1 MEIKIGSM
9 GERYIRGIRKDV
21 LFLVELV
28 KFLLAILCIECYN
41 R

>member
-1 MEIKIGSM
+1 MEIKIGSTDKQHV
-9 GERYIRGIRKDV
+9 RAVRKDV
-21 LFLVELV
+21 LFLAELV